1 MFCFTF
7 IEAYKAGILNT
18 STHQP
23 KGSTHTF
30 KRLPK
35 KELSFN
41 EESYVAHDTQPFE
54 VTHKH
59 TQELDFVSIDKL
71 IKRTRMQ
78 WQRSLD
84 TRKDETHRTTNR
96 QKAVENIAF
105 LKSLG
110 VSVHTDQLDET
121 KLIISKKEIA

>member
-1 MFCFTF
+1 
-7 IEAYKAGILNT
+7 
-18 STHQP
+18 
-23 KGSTHTF
+23 
-30 KRLPK
+30 
-35 KELSFN
+35 
-41 EESYVAHDTQPFE
+41 
-54 VTHKH
+54 
-59 TQELDFVSIDKL
+59 
-71 IKRTRMQ
+71 MQ